1 MLNLN
6 SPLCLHRLERKRLLG
21 FLEKTSRTVEE
32 QLAAIA
38 LALEHMWKNK
48 DERIKEISDVQ
59 AQIRKICG
67 EIAVSSARNQLRLLL
82 KLLDFNCVYYL
93 NYCFYVAA
101 NHIRRGLQTLPVQ
114 SGHKRSLAMMLE
126 LRFKQRS
133 ITEIKPLELKL
144 KFSSGLHGRIHITEA
159 SDGNVSENPFSNYK
173 IGQATYSKDRV

>member
-21 FLEKTSRTVEE
+21 FLEKTSGTIEE

-38 LALEHMWKNK
+38 LALEQLWKKK

-67 EIAVSSARNQLRLLL
+67 EIVVSSARNQAVNVDMSDLSL
-82 KLLDFNCVYYL
+82 KKLDEFHYQ
-93 NYCFYVAA
+93 
-101 NHIRRGLQTLPVQ
+101 LQELQKEKTLPVQ

-126 LRFKQRS
+126 LPFKQR
-133 ITEIKPLELKL
+133 LLK
-144 KFSSGLHGRIHITEA
+144 
-159 SDGNVSENPFSNYK
+159 
-173 IGQATYSKDRV
+173 